1 MPTVTSL
8 DDLKTRVES
17 GYTQR
22 AYKEGKDP
30 SGEEGSSIAQFLL
43 GFDDEDEVDN
53 TTVSILKPMYQA
65 FLIDIQTKREQSY
78 FSETVM
84 SLSKDSAEKGILLLR
99 FLQYPSL
106 VRRARLESLLLSA
119 WSAPNQPHSPIP
131 QDFPLLDIA
140 EDIALNGTIGAFC
153 RKVISTNEE
162 YHASILSSAITLLS
176 YVGRSKLIDT
186 SPTSSSKQEKSFVRE
201 IIFQGKSDSFGFSA
215 LRNDLA
221 LIAKSRF
228 DLSART
234 ISSLITLQINVLILI
249 LECKLKAQ
257 EIMDND
263 DDKVPEILPGGNT
276 EKCIF
281 YKHIHEKFPD
291 YRNDESFGGDSK
303 YVIVEKCR
311 IDGYI
316 FDKYKLIY
324 INPKIKESEWY
335 FHQDM
340 FYTGIEKFIIKEHN
354 IINDNNELQY
364 FDNVPEVA
372 WNFYIG
378 GYQPAQKW
386 LKDRKGRKLS
396 IEDIKHWQ
404 RIIVALTETDKIMKE
419 IDKIDFFYDM

>member
-263 DDKVPEILPGGNT
+263 DEGKQD
-276 EKCIF
+276 F
-281 YKHIHEKFPD
+281 YEALLRHKNEYEDLTFQMQLMTIGM
-291 YRNDESFGGDSK
+291 SSDSK
-303 YVIVEKCR
+303 LRKNIA
-311 IDGYI
+311 
-316 FDKYKLIY
+316 FKLSSTIEGVKHS
-324 INPKIKESEWY
+324 ILKMEKIKCDKESCENEGTMQCSRCKCVNYCSHKCHEENWEI
-335 FHQDM
+335 HQGYCDM
-340 FYTGIEKFIIKEHN
+340 
-354 IINDNNELQY
+354 LQ
-364 FDNVPEVA
+364 
-372 WNFYIG
+372 
-378 GYQPAQKW
+378 K
-386 LKDRKGRKLS
+386 
-396 IEDIKHWQ
+396 KHC
-404 RIIVALTETDKIMKE
+404 VD
-419 IDKIDFFYDM
+419 